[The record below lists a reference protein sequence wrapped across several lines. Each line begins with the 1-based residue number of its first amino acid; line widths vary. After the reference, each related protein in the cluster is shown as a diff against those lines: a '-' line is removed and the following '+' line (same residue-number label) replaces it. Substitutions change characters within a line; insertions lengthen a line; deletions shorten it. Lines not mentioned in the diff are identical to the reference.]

1 MTIIET
7 METISISNLK
17 THLSATLKEVVNGI
31 RYVVMDRE
39 HPIVELIPYS
49 EKQRLVIRS
58 PLIKT
63 KKISNTFKG
72 KVKLDAVEYLLQ
84 DRRGNRF

>member
-1 MTIIET
+1 

-49 EKQRLVIRS
+49 ENSV
-58 PLIKT
+58 
-63 KKISNTFKG
+63 
-72 KVKLDAVEYLLQ
+72 
-84 DRRGNRF
+84 

>member
-1 MTIIET
+1 MTRIRN

-31 RYVVMDRE
+31 GYVVMDRE

-49 EKQRLVIRS
+49 EKSRLVIRS
-58 PLIKT
+58 PLIKA
-63 KKISNTFKG
+63 KKINNTFKG
-72 KVKLDAVEYLLQ
+72 KVKLDAVEYLQQ

>member
-1 MTIIET
+1 MTRIEN

-39 HPIVELIPYS
+39 HPVAELIPYS
-49 EKQRLVIRS
+49 EKSKLVIRA
-58 PLIKT
+58 PLGKKT
-63 KKISNTFKG
+63 KVKNTFKG
-72 KVKLDAVEYLLQ
+72 KVKLDPVDYVLQ
-84 DRRGNRF
+84 DRRGSRF